1 MTETF
6 GMVAT
11 AGYSLAAALAVV
23 AVIYYVTQHVHAVHD
38 ELTGRTAQR
47 EIAEMRAGRRG
58 RTWLG
63 AAGSAAGSLLAA
75 ARGKASG
82 SEGSGSLHVR
92 SVADAT
98 DDMERDAETGRVSE
112 GKTGAVDRAERSAS
126 AKAEMGTTLLSD
138 GASSDE
144 AAEEGG
150 TTLLSAPSD
159 SEAKGDEGD
168 TTEGSTTLLSSP
180 VPKDAGKPAHDVET
194 EGGTTLLSAPAA
206 KTGDADEAEAEG
218 GTTLLTKDGTGGAR

>member
-11 AGYSLAAALAVV
+11 AGYSFAAVLAVV

-75 ARGKASG
+75 ARGKA
-82 SEGSGSLHVR
+82 
-92 SVADAT
+92 
-98 DDMERDAETGRVSE
+98 TGRVSE
-112 GKTGAVDRAERSAS
+112 GKTGVVDRVARSA
-126 AKAEMGTTLLSD
+126 AVKAEMGTTLLSD

-144 AAEEGG
+144 AAEEGD

-159 SEAKGDEGD
+159 SEAKEDEGG
-168 TTEGSTTLLSSP
+168 TTEGGTTLLSSP
-180 VPKDAGKPAHDVET
+180 TPKDAGTAVNDVET
-194 EGGTTLLSAPAA
+194 EGGTTLL
-206 KTGDADEAEAEG
+206 
-218 GTTLLTKDGTGGAR
+218 TKDGKGGAR

>member
-82 SEGSGSLHVR
+82 FEGSGSLRVR

-144 AAEEGG
+144 AAEEGC
-150 TTLLSAPSD
+150 
-159 SEAKGDEGD
+159 

-180 VPKDAGKPAHDVET
+180 APKDAGKPAHDVET

>member
-11 AGYSLAAALAVV
+11 AGYSFAAVLAVV

-75 ARGKASG
+75 ARGKATG

-92 SVADAT
+92 SVEYAA

-112 GKTGAVDRAERSAS
+112 GKTGVVDRVARSA
-126 AKAEMGTTLLSD
+126 AVKAEMGTTLLSD

-144 AAEEGG
+144 AAEEGD

-159 SEAKGDEGD
+159 SEAKEDEGG
-168 TTEGSTTLLSSP
+168 TTEGGTTLLSSP
-180 VPKDAGKPAHDVET
+180 APKDAGTAVNDVETAVNDVET
-194 EGGTTLLSAPAA
+194 EGGTTLL
-206 KTGDADEAEAEG
+206 
-218 GTTLLTKDGTGGAR
+218 TKDGKGGAR

>member
-11 AGYSLAAALAVV
+11 AGYSFAAVLAVV

-75 ARGKASG
+75 ARGKATG

-92 SVADAT
+92 SVEYAT

-112 GKTGAVDRAERSAS
+112 GKTGVVDRAARSA
-126 AKAEMGTTLLSD
+126 AVKAEMGTTLLSD

-144 AAEEGG
+144 AAG
-150 TTLLSAPSD
+150 
-159 SEAKGDEGD
+159 EGD
-168 TTEGSTTLLSSP
+168 
-180 VPKDAGKPAHDVET
+180 
-194 EGGTTLLSAPAA
+194 TTLLSAPAA
-206 KTGDADEAEAEG
+206 KTGDADEAETEG